1 MKDLGVFS
9 PKTLAAWLAVAF
21 VLFAGA
27 VYFGVFGA
35 DNSNADTTG
44 PSSFSRSAIGYAGF
58 ADIIRRLGV
67 RVVKSRYASLSKVSP
82 DGVLIVA
89 EPPPSLGSPQWRS
102 LITARRVLLVLPK
115 WSGKPSESKP
125 GWIEDAVTRPE
136 TTAQAVLQ
144 TAVANATIVRS
155 SPTARWSRNEIGGT
169 PTVVDPLQLVKS
181 DRLLPLVGNAD
192 GILLGE
198 LRTNNRRLWILADP
212 DVMENHGLSEPA
224 NAEFSAQLI
233 NALRGSDGNVVFDE
247 TVHGYLD
254 TPNNPWRL
262 PFQFP
267 FVLATIQGALAVAL
281 LLWATM
287 GRFGAPLSPPS
298 ALQSG
303 KQGLIANTAKLFEF
317 AGYQSVMVQRYV
329 HSIIRDVGRQ
339 LHAPP
344 GMSEAAMVEWL
355 GRVGRARAV
364 DVECGAVMHR
374 VDELVQG
381 RSRDPRPLAALA
393 REIYRWKREI
403 IDGVAR
409 GSRPH
414 RGDS

>member
-1 MKDLGVFS
+1 MKNLAVFS
-9 PKTLAAWLAVAF
+9 PRMLAAWLALALI
-21 VLFAGA
+21 LFAGA

-35 DNSNADTTG
+35 DNRNADTTG

-58 ADIIRRLGV
+58 ADIMRRLGI

-89 EPPPSLGSPQWRS
+89 EPPTLGAPQWRS

-115 WSGKPSESKP
+115 WYGRPSDSRP

-136 TTAQAVLQ
+136 PAAQALLQ
-144 TAVANATIVRS
+144 TAAPGATVARS
-155 SPTARWSRNEIGGT
+155 TPGTSWSPNEIGEI
-169 PTVVDPLQLVKS
+169 PTVVDPLQLIRS
-181 DRLLPLVGNAD
+181 DRLRPIVGSAD

-198 LRTNNRRLWILADP
+198 LRTGDRRLWILADP
-212 DVMENHGLSEPA
+212 DVIENHGLKDPA
-224 NAEFSAQLI
+224 NAQFSTKLI

-247 TVHGYLD
+247 TVHGYLE

-287 GRFGAPLSPPS
+287 GRFGAPLAPPS
-298 ALQSG
+298 ALASG
-303 KQGLIANTAKLFEF
+303 KQGLIANTAKLFEL

-339 LHAPP
+339 LHAPA

-364 DVECGAVMHR
+364 DVECGAVMRR

-381 RSRDPRPLAALA
+381 RSRDPRSLAGLA
-393 REIYRWKREI
+393 RQIYRWKREI
-403 IDGVAR
+403 IDGAAR
-409 GSRPH
+409 GSRHH
-414 RGDS
+414 RRDS

>member
-1 MKDLGVFS
+1 MKGLGVFS
-9 PKTLAAWLAVAF
+9 PKMLAAWLALALI
-21 VLFAGA
+21 LFAGA
-27 VYFGVFGA
+27 VYFGIFGS
-35 DNSNADTTG
+35 DNSNADACG

-58 ADIIRRLGV
+58 ADIMRRLGI
-67 RVVKSRYASLSKVSP
+67 RIVKSRYASLSKVSP
-82 DGVLIVA
+82 DGVLIVT
-89 EPPPSLGSPQWRS
+89 EPPPSLGSAQWRS
-102 LITARRVLLVLPK
+102 LVTARRVLLVLPK
-115 WSGKPSESKP
+115 WSGKRSESKP
-125 GWIEDAVTRPE
+125 GWIEDAVTWPE
-136 TTAQAVLQ
+136 ATAQTVLQ
-144 TAVANATIVRS
+144 AAIAGATIRRA
-155 SPTARWSRNEIGGT
+155 SPTASWWHNEIGET
-169 PTVVDPLQLVKS
+169 PSVIDPLQLIRS
-181 DRLLPLVGNAD
+181 DRLRPVVGNAD

-198 LRTNNRRLWILADP
+198 LRTSDRRLWILADP
-212 DVMENHGLSEPA
+212 DVMQNHGLKEPA
-224 NAEFSAQLI
+224 NAQFSTKLI

-247 TVHGYLD
+247 TVHGYLE

-262 PFQFP
+262 LFQFP
-267 FVLATIQGALAVAL
+267 FVLATVQGALAVAL

-298 ALQSG
+298 VLQSG
-303 KQGLIANTAKLFEF
+303 KSGLIMNTAKLFEF

-339 LHAPP
+339 LHAPV

-381 RSRDPRPLAALA
+381 RNRDPKPLAALA

-403 IDGVAR
+403 IDGVSR
-409 GSRPH
+409 GSRHH